1 MVFPEPVTPTGLEVE
16 DLDFKAGTVRV
27 RQQIVGPDIG
37 EPYLAGPKTH
47 ESYRT
52 VPVAK
57 IAMDAVAAHL
67 ERYPAQRVDIEDRT
81 NPRKP
86 KRRKALLVFTNERR
100 EAIRRAAWA
109 SVWANVEK
117 AANKALRRDYEV
129 AQKKWER
136 QGRSEGKGPV
146 LELVPAD
153 SGMHDLRHFYASVLI
168 KHRESVKTVQKR
180 LGHSKASITL
190 DTYTHLW
197 PNDEDTTRAAV
208 ESVLAGVPSLCP
220 VAAKVVRLPR
230 SARFPRGSS

>member
-136 QGRSEGKGPV
+136 R
-146 LELVPAD
+146 
-153 SGMHDLRHFYASVLI
+153 
-168 KHRESVKTVQKR
+168 
-180 LGHSKASITL
+180 
-190 DTYTHLW
+190 
-197 PNDEDTTRAAV
+197 RAARR
-208 ESVLAGVPSLCP
+208 
-220 VAAKVVRLPR
+220 AKAQSWSWFRRTRGCTISATSTPR
-230 SARFPRGSS
+230 C